1 TSLDIIYSISLRS
14 KHAYSKHI
22 LHFGDSN
29 LNSTIVIHPLL
40 QCFYSEIVKTIIVL
54 LLFYKQ
60 NTLSFK
66 LTWAAIKNEIIFNPK
81 ETIKLIVPGVLYS
94 IQNNIIFIA
103 LSNLDAATFQIT
115 YQLKILTTSL
125 ISIWILG
132 THINKTK
139 WVALIT
145 LMAGVILV
153 QISQHKINE
162 EKATES
168 TEDSH
173 EKSWLIG
180 LGCVLFAC
188 ISSPFAGV
196 YYEKLVK
203 TGAQCSIV
211 IRNLQLAI
219 FSLTFGFVGVLIEE
233 GTNFF
238 RPGHQF
244 KNFDAIVWAI
254 ILIQGTGGLTVAA
267 VVKYTDNIQK
277 DLVIEEKF
285 LIGGVLDVV
294 YSWNYHLIPTFY
306 SLNKGF
312 LQLRNIDFEES
323 LSYSLDAWESILQP
337 LRITVP

>member
-1 TSLDIIYSISLRS
+1 MHTPNISYTLVIRISVLSLLIVQTTSGVLLMRYSRLYNS
-14 KHAYSKHI
+14 YS
-22 LHFGDSN
+22 
-29 LNSTIVIHPLL
+29 STLAV
-40 QCFYSEIVKTIIVL
+40 FYSEIVKTIIVL

-277 DLVIEEKF
+277 GFATSISIIISSLTSYFLLQDLVIEEKF
-285 LIGGVLDVV
+285 LIGGVLVLISTII
-294 YSWNYHLIPTFY
+294 YSMSGTKPPKDTEII
-306 SLNKGF
+306 SK
-312 LQLRNIDFEES
+312 
-323 LSYSLDAWESILQP
+323 
-337 LRITVP
+337 

>member
-1 TSLDIIYSISLRS
+1 MHTPNISYTLVIRISVLSLLIVQTTSGVLLMRYSRLYNS
-14 KHAYSKHI
+14 YS
-22 LHFGDSN
+22 
-29 LNSTIVIHPLL
+29 STLAV
-40 QCFYSEIVKTIIVL
+40 FYSEIVKTIILL

-254 ILIQGTGGLTVAA
+254 ILIQGTGGLIVAA

-277 DLVIEEKF
+277 GFATSISIIISSLTSYFLLQDLVIEEKF
-285 LIGGVLDVV
+285 LIGGVLVLISTII
-294 YSWNYHLIPTFY
+294 YSMSGTKPPKDTEII
-306 SLNKGF
+306 SK
-312 LQLRNIDFEES
+312 
-323 LSYSLDAWESILQP
+323 
-337 LRITVP
+337 